1 MIHLSRGR
9 SMDGKRAITVFL
21 VDSNSTFLRI
31 IEQFLREQDALEVV
45 GATPGGVG
53 ALGQIK
59 ALQPDLVLI
68 DPFAID
74 APGLEGVA
82 HVREA
87 VPQAAIIVTT
97 LLNIDGGRDG
107 YRQAVLGAGADDF
120 VPKDSLAA
128 DLLPAI
134 SRVLDRNGCLKKAAA
149 LLGVRFATA

>member
-1 MIHLSRGR
+1 
-9 SMDGKRAITVFL
+9 MDGKRAITVFL

>member
-1 MIHLSRGR
+1 M
-9 SMDGKRAITVFL
+9 FL